1 MILTLREWQLISKD
15 VNNLIV
21 QASTTDG
28 CNQWHPFPIVHKFI
42 IPYKPKLYDIIYAF
56 SAIPIIGRD
65 STIL

>member
-28 CNQWHPFPIVHKFI
+28 CNQWHPLPNC
-42 IPYKPKLYDIIYAF
+42 
-56 SAIPIIGRD
+56 S
-65 STIL
+65 

>member
-42 IPYKPKLYDIIYAF
+42 IPYKPKLYGIIYVF
-56 SAIPIIGRD
+56 SIIPIIRGD
-65 STIL
+65 FSTL